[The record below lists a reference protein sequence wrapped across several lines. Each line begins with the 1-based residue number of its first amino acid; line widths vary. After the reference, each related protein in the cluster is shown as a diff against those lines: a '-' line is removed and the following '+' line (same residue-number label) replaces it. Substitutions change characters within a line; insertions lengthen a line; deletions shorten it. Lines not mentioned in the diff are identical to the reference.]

1 MVLSKQYKNESREI
15 MVCPRPINYIYN
27 FDLCL
32 FSCFYSTVYG
42 TQFTSTKNKN
52 ASFFAS
58 LVTWPKIGVSLVFG
72 LLSTASHKLPGI
84 NNDSKRITIYQ
95 FMCSPEVFRSGQAN
109 LPQNTVRVNKVHPYP
124 FRYRLK
130 YIFAS
135 ISSFQVVSY

>member
-1 MVLSKQYKNESREI
+1 
-15 MVCPRPINYIYN
+15 MVCPRPINYNYN
-27 FDLCL
+27 FDLWL
-32 FSCFYSTVYG
+32 FSCFLFYYVYG
-42 TQFTSTKNKN
+42 TQFTRTKNKN
-52 ASFFAS
+52 ARFFAS

-84 NNDSKRITIYQ
+84 NNESKRITIYQ